1 MAINGKKEKQ
11 KNFRITGE
19 TAEKFETYYADVKG
33 DSTLTQD
40 ELFELMLNRCIEQ
53 RFFDKHSGRA
63 DEIKCFVNALNRILD
78 QYKASL
84 AMVDSVKE
92 ETERQYK
99 AELNEKVTIIS
110 DLISERNNLK
120 ETIKAMEELL
130 ETISEENTMLKEKN
144 EALKVDLAAKDA
156 VIKSNE
162 ANNEMAKNL
171 AEIAANMT
179 INRTAVEENN
189 KNYETLSLNHPIS
202 GNTVGTLQSLQIG

>member
-1 MAINGKKEKQ
+1 MAINSKKEKQ

-19 TAEKFETYYADVKG
+19 TAEKFESYYADVKG
-33 DSTLTQD
+33 DSNLTQD

-53 RFFDKHSGRA
+53 RFFDKHSGRT
-63 DEIKCFVNALNRILD
+63 DEIKCFVNALDRILD

-92 ETERQYK
+92 DTERQYK

-110 DLISERNNLK
+110 DLISERNNLQ
-120 ETIKAMEELL
+120 ETIKAMEEQL
-130 ETISEENTMLKEKN
+130 ETISEENAMLKEKN
-144 EALKVDLAAKDA
+144 DALKVDLAEKDA

-179 INRTAVEENN
+179 SNRTAVEENN

>member
-11 KNFRITGE
+11 KNFRITEE
-19 TAEKFETYYADVKG
+19 TAEKFESYYADVKG
-33 DSTLTQD
+33 DSTLTKD

-53 RFFDKHSGRA
+53 RFLDKHSGRA

-99 AELNEKVTIIS
+99 AELNEKATIIS
-110 DLISERNNLK
+110 DLISERNNMK
-120 ETIKAMEELL
+120 ETIKAMEEQL

-179 INRTAVEENN
+179 INSTAVEENN
-189 KNYETLSLNHPIS
+189 KNYEALTLNHPVS
-202 GNTVGTLQSLQIG
+202 GNSVGTLQSLQIG